1 MKKNLL
7 ILLTASG
14 ISSFS
19 MAMEEDGSKQLVLRP
34 ASGAN
39 PFDIPGNDGTITVL
53 REQTPPPQSSEKVVA
68 ALATTANAVA
78 QHPAVQGAGNMLLNA
93 GVSILTSAAQN
104 YVENA
109 DVSDASLMEYLEN
122 IEGLKTD
129 GNKFDNTALEN
140 LIALQTRMSRAAMRR
155 IIESRTTRVFSLRT
169 QEYGDILT
177 PAQILFAQL
186 TITRRIPGAT
196 QIVSNNNN
204 AQQHDEDI
212 Q

>member
-14 ISSFS
+14 IASFA
-19 MAMEEDGSKQLVLRP
+19 MAMDADNNQLVVRP
-34 ASGAN
+34 NGSN
-39 PFDIPGNDGTITVL
+39 PFDIPGNDGTITLL

-109 DVSDASLMEYLEN
+109 DVSDASLMQYLAN
-122 IEGLKTD
+122 IEDLRAD
-129 GNKFDNTALEN
+129 GNKFDNGALDG
-140 LIALQTRMSRAAMRR
+140 LINLQTRMSRAAMKR
-155 IIESRTTRVFSLRT
+155 IIESRTAKVFNLRT
-169 QEYGDILT
+169 QEYSDILT

-186 TITRRIPGAT
+186 TIQRRTPGAT
-196 QIVSNNNN
+196 QMVSNNNN
-204 AQQHDEDI
+204 DQLTDGSI